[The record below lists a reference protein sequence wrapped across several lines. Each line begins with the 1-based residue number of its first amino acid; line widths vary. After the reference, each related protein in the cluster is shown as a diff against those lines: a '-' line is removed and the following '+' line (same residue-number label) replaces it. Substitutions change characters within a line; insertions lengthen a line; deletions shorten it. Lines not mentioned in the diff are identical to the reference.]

1 MSKSFNQT
9 ITDFT
14 TISHDSSA
22 DNTALGKS
30 LVNTC
35 IKKVLSSSD
44 FTFNKDS
51 KTYASVAKQ
60 QYYNP
65 PYNADKMEY
74 VNVYYG
80 GVWYSLK
87 EVRDGKSWR
96 TLNNVA
102 VYSDVPQYWYISN
115 RTHKFGIYP
124 IPSSTGTVIQVG
136 FTKKIRDLSVADYT
150 TGTVTNTLN
159 STAVVGAATV
169 WTKGMIGRFIKI
181 TSADTIAGDYWF
193 EITAVT
199 DGTHLTVREEI
210 PAAVAGAS
218 YTIAE
223 LIPLPDGFED
233 IPLWYALSIY
243 YQTKEIPALSLRWE
257 KEYLGGLNDL
267 VTSDSRSVVGI
278 LKKQG
283 IVSGI
288 DPNVNPWAIEIT
300 E

>member
-51 KTYASVAKQ
+51 KTYASVALQ
-60 QYYNP
+60 QTYDP
-65 PYNADKMEY
+65 PYNAAKMEY

-80 GVWYSLK
+80 GVWYFLK
-87 EVRDGKSWR
+87 EVRDGESWR
-96 TLNNVA
+96 KLNNVA

-115 RTHKFGIYP
+115 RTKKFGIFP
-124 IPSSTGTVIQVG
+124 IPASDDTVIKAG
-136 FTKKIRDLSVADYT
+136 FTKKTRDLSVADYT
-150 TGTVTNTLN
+150 TGTVTNTAD
-159 STAVVGAATV
+159 STAIVGVLTV
-169 WTKGMIGRFIKI
+169 WNKKMIGRSIKI
-181 TSADTIAGDYWF
+181 TSADTIVGDYWF

-199 DGTHLTVREEI
+199 DATHLTVREEI

-223 LIPLPDGFED
+223 LIPLPDGYDD
-233 IPLWYALSIY
+233 IPLWYALSVY
-243 YQTKEIPALSLRWE
+243 FQTREKDLSAMWRG
-257 KEYLGGLNDL
+257 EYLVGIDDL
-267 VTSDSRSVVGI
+267 KSNDSRSAVGI

-283 IVSGI
+283 IVSGL

>member
-1 MSKSFNQT
+1 MAKSFQQT

-14 TISHDSSA
+14 TMSHDSSA
-22 DNTALGKS
+22 DNVTLGKS

-51 KTYASVAKQ
+51 NTYASVANQ
-60 QYYNP
+60 QYYDP
-65 PYNADKMEY
+65 PYNAAKMEY

-80 GVWYSLK
+80 GVWYYLK

-96 TLNNVA
+96 ILNNVS
-102 VYSDVPQYWYISN
+102 VHSDVPQYWYISN

-124 IPSSTGTVIQVG
+124 IPCSDDTEIQVG
-136 FTKKIRDLSVADYT
+136 FTKKIRDLSVADYV

-159 STAVVGAATV
+159 STAIVGVLTV

-199 DGTHLTVREEI
+199 DATHLIVREEI
-210 PAAVAGAS
+210 PAAIVGAS

-243 YQTKEIPALSLRWE
+243 YQTKEMPALSLRWE
-257 KEYLGGLNDL
+257 KEYESGLDNL
-267 VTSDSRSVVGI
+267 ITSDSRSVVGI
-278 LKKQG
+278 LEKQG
-283 IVSGI
+283 IVSGL
-288 DPNVNPWAIEIT
+288 DPNTNPWAIEIT